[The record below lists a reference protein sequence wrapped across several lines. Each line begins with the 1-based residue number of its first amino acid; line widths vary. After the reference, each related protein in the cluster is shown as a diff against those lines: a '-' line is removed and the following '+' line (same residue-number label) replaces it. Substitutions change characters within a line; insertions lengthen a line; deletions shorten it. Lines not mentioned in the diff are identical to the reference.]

1 MSKGLPPLIAHS
13 WKECRQKG
21 IDPWHRKNLPVDLAH
36 LNRIRQKNRL
46 LLQVAE
52 PIMQSVHEIVRE
64 SHSLLA
70 LMDSTGCVLRT
81 IGDDTI
87 LQHSENIFSIPVL
100 FGEMTVLVRMD
111 RGLPWNMIGPYSL
124 SVPSIIALTS
134 ITGAVQ
140 LRYPWQWRTSDRRAG
155 PFRQC
160 RCSSSSYL
168 SLGGS
173 LRL

>member
-1 MSKGLPPLIAHS
+1 MDLQERKKIWRRFIEEGVLSKGLPPLIAHS

-87 LQHSENIFSIPVL
+87 LQHSENIFFHPGSVWRNDCVGTNGP
-100 FGEMTVLVRMD
+100 
-111 RGLPWNMIGPYSL
+111 GL
-124 SVPSIIALTS
+124 ALE
-134 ITGAVQ
+134 
-140 LRYPWQWRTSDRRAG
+140 YD
-155 PFRQC
+155 
-160 RCSSSSYL
+160 L
-168 SLGGS
+168 SLIHI
-173 LRL
+173 